1 MASRSSP
8 VAAARISALGT
19 AVLLDVR
26 SCQGLWEFLSTG
38 ERQALIA
45 CYREADSCCL
55 RAVRDPGLVKR
66 RRLSGTSGATL
77 AVPAQAAPSTP
88 DPIQANLQ
96 LLERKIDRLAN
107 DLQRTKTFFANRQS
121 LLDSRLGQI
130 SAQLDAIRE
139 QVFISPAA
147 VRLQPDLHDVFDLNC
162 PQHVAEQA
170 IQDSSVL
177 LRAVRYHEMRMDSIV
192 NILDEVQAAVRRGNL
207 PAGG

>member
-19 AVLLDVR
+19 AVLLDVG
-26 SCQGLWEFLSTG
+26 SCQRLWEFLSTG

-55 RAVRDPGLVKR
+55 RAVRDPGPVKR
-66 RRLSGTSGATL
+66 RRLSGTSGAAL

-88 DPIQANLQ
+88 DPILAKIQ

-121 LLDSRLGQI
+121 LLDSRLGQL

-139 QVFISPAA
+139 QVFVRPAA

-177 LRAVRYHEMRMDSIV
+177 LRAVRYHELRMDSIV
-192 NILDEVQAAVRRGNL
+192 NILDEVQAAVRRG
-207 PAGG
+207 G